1 MKSIHLLL
9 TAIILL
15 FVTFNLHAEPGFNGS
30 APGCSGSGC
39 HTFQDN
45 NVSVVPLNNLQV
57 QVTVTGNSGNVAG
70 ELVNSSGTVVAV
82 MGSTSNNPFILT
94 APSEGTY
101 LINAG
106 YKNPSRRWD
115 STHVTLQ
122 LSLPPN
128 APSNLVG
135 QFIPT
140 PLSVQ
145 LTWTDNSNNENGFI
159 IERESLGPDAFVVI
173 DTALANANLFIDNT
187 VSYATYNYRIKA
199 YNTFGQST
207 YSNVAQIIVPV
218 ELTSFKA
225 SLKDA
230 GVLLE
235 WVTATEINN
244 MGFEIQRNLSDI
256 WETIGFVEGKGTTSE
271 ITNYHFFNDLS
282 EFNYSA
288 KLEYRLKQIDY
299 NGTLTYSETVEVE
312 FIPENYSLLQNYP
325 NPFNPTTTISFKL
338 AKSTFVTLKIYNILG
353 NEILT
358 LVNQVMPGG
367 KHEITFDAVGV
378 PSGVYLYTITAG
390 DFVDTKKMILM
401 K

>member
-1 MKSIHLLL
+1 MKSMHLLL

-15 FVTFNLHAEPGFNGS
+15 FVTFNLQSEPGFNGS

-39 HTFQDN
+39 HSFQDN
-45 NVSVVPLNNLQV
+45 SVSVFPLNNLQV

-70 ELVNSSGTVVAV
+70 ELVNTGGTVVAV
-82 MGSTSNNPFILT
+82 INSTSNNPFILT
-94 APSEGTY
+94 APSEGIY
-101 LINAG
+101 LVNAG

-128 APSNLVG
+128 APSDLVA
-135 QFIPT
+135 QFIPS

-145 LTWTDNSNNENGFI
+145 LTWTDNSNNENGFF
-159 IERESLGPDAFVVI
+159 IERESQGPDAFVVI

-187 VSYATYNYRIKA
+187 VTYATYNYRITA
-199 YNTFGQST
+199 FNAFGQSA
-207 YSNVAQIIVPV
+207 YSNIAQIVVPV
-218 ELTSFKA
+218 ELTSFNA

-235 WVTATEINN
+235 WVTATEVNN

-256 WETIGFVEGKGTTSE
+256 WETIGFIEGKGTTSE

-282 EFNYSA
+282 EFNYSV
-288 KLEYRLKQIDY
+288 KLQYRLKQIDY
-299 NGTLTYSETVEVE
+299 NGAFSYSEIVEVE
-312 FIPENYSLLQNYP
+312 IVPENLYLSQNYP
-325 NPFNPTTTISFKL
+325 NPFNPSTIISFTL
-338 AKSTFVTLKIYNILG
+338 TKSTFVTLKIYNILG
-353 NEILT
+353 NEISA

-367 KHEITFDAVGV
+367 KHEIIFDANGV